1 MDGRLLTV
9 SEVAEELAIHPKT
22 VRRLVARGELAVV
35 KIGAAVRIHPADVD
49 AFVDEHRVQNGVRRR
64 EPRSRVRA
72 SATSASFADRLRLI
86 NRERAS
92 A

>member
-22 VRRLVARGELAVV
+22 VRRLVACGELAAV
-35 KIGAAVRIHPADVD
+35 KIGAAVRVHPADVD
-49 AFVDEHRVQNGVRRR
+49 AFVDEHRVQGRVRRR
-64 EPRSRVRA
+64 DPQPRNRTSAA
-72 SATSASFADRLRLI
+72 SALFADRLRSV
-86 NRERAS
+86 NHERAS